1 MGNVCV
7 CLSQLRALKSR
18 TNLFP
23 LTFVMFE
30 TEVPLTIDT
39 HNVPPTY
46 DVLAMVRKFH
56 EKVLDIPIPVSKT
69 WQHDM

>member
-1 MGNVCV
+1 M
-7 CLSQLRALKSR
+7 
-18 TNLFP
+18 
-23 LTFVMFE
+23 FVMFE

-56 EKVLDIPIPVSKT
+56 KKVLDIPIPVSKT
-69 WQHDM
+69 WQHDMGVSKNRGTPKWMVL

>member
-1 MGNVCV
+1 M
-7 CLSQLRALKSR
+7 
-18 TNLFP
+18 FI
-23 LTFVMFE
+23 MFE